1 MNTVL
6 GAIGTAGALGVA
18 GNWFGGSN
26 GNCGKNGNNGCNED
40 AFVRKGE
47 FNYAQALGASEAKIA
62 RLESEKYTDNNILEA
77 YKATVTQFKA
87 ADDRISG
94 VVKKQLRHLLKQVK
108 N

>member
-1 MNTVL
+1 MMENNETGVKVPKGQINLNTVL

-47 FNYAQALGASEAKIA
+47 FNNG
-62 RLESEKYTDNNILEA
+62 
-77 YKATVTQFKA
+77 
-87 ADDRISG
+87 
-94 VVKKQLRHLLKQVK
+94 
-108 N
+108 